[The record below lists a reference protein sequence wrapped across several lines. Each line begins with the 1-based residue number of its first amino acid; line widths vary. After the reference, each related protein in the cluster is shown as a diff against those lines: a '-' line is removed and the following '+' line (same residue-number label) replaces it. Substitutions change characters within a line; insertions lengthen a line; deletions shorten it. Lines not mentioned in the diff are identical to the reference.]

1 MRFQGAIFD
10 IDGVLVDSPHE
21 RAGREALQRLM
32 TVAWTDLAGKTGY
45 APDRFTS
52 QLYHSAIAG
61 KPREAGARAALEY
74 FGIPDPDGRRLQ
86 EYCAVKQADLIAL
99 IERGEFVAFDDA
111 VRFLLRLKAAGMRVA
126 AASSSKNA
134 DLFLRKVPLGKYA
147 ALSPTGG
154 EGEQV
159 GGVEHARSPASIPTG
174 GEGERAG
181 AGEHDH
187 PLSPEWERGPGGEGL
202 RYSFLTADSTLL
214 DMFDA
219 NVNGHDVARGK
230 PDPEIFLAA
239 AAALGLPPADCMVVE
254 DAPAGVQAAKAG
266 GMACVA
272 IARIGEP
279 QIVRDAGAD
288 WVVSSFNDLAI
299 ATLLE

>member
-21 RAGREALQRLM
+21 RAWREALERLM
-32 TVAWTDLAGKTGY
+32 GVAWADLAGKTRY

-52 QLYHSAIAG
+52 ELYHAAIAG

-74 FGIPDPDGRRLQ
+74 FAIPDPDGRRLQ

-99 IERGEFVAFDDA
+99 IERGEFVPFDDA
-111 VRFLLRLKAAGMRVA
+111 VRFLLRLKAAGLRIA

-134 DLFLRKVPLGKYA
+134 DSFLRKVPLKRFVE
-147 ALSPTGG
+147 SFPI
-154 EGEQV
+154 V
-159 GGVEHARSPASIPTG
+159 GPSA
-174 GEGERAG
+174 
-181 AGEHDH
+181 
-187 PLSPEWERGPGGEGL
+187 
-202 RYSFLTADSTLL
+202 TLL
-214 DMFDA
+214 DMFDV
-219 NVNGHDVARGK
+219 NVNGRDLARGK

-239 AAALGLPPADCMVVE
+239 AAALGLPPGDCVVVE

-272 IARIGEP
+272 IARIGRP
-279 QIVRDAGAD
+279 QALRDAGAD
-288 WVVSSFNDLAI
+288 WVVSSFDDLSIGA
-299 ATLLE
+299 LLEEDAIEH

>member
-21 RAGREALQRLM
+21 RAWREALERLM
-32 TVAWTDLAGKTGY
+32 TVAWTDLAGKTRY

-52 QLYHSAIAG
+52 QLYHAAIAG

-154 EGEQV
+154 EGE
-159 GGVEHARSPASIPTG
+159 
-174 GEGERAG
+174 RAG

-214 DMFDA
+214 DTFDA
-219 NVNGHDVARGK
+219 NVNGRDVARGK

-239 AAALGLPPADCMVVE
+239 AAALGLPPANCIVVE
-254 DAPAGVQAAKAG
+254 DAPVGVQAAKAG

-279 QIVRDAGAD
+279 QILRDAGAD
-288 WVVSSFNDLAI
+288 WVVSNFDDLAI